1 MQELQKLL
9 ELSISAS
16 FMKIGIFDPYLDTL
30 SGGEKYMLSA
40 ALCLSQKHNVSLF
53 WNIDKSGEII
63 HNAQRKFGID
73 LTRIQFKENI
83 FSSHVPLVIRL
94 KESLDYD
101 LIVYLSDRSIPT
113 VLTSLI
119 LHFQTPIEWVNAT
132 SIKSRIKIKRV
143 KSIICNSKFTKGYID
158 NKFSVKSNVVYPPV
172 TVHTEFLKNNKEN
185 VILNVGRLGIKS
197 AGSSYKKQEVLV
209 EVFKDM
215 VRKGLRNWVFRL
227 VVSVNDQ
234 DMDEFI
240 NLKNQAKDFPV
251 AFILNPDNKVL
262 WENYNLSKIYWHA
275 AGFGEDLNKY
285 PDRAE
290 HFGIS
295 TVEAMGAG
303 AVPVVINAGG
313 QQEIVHEGLDGFLW
327 NDENELINKTM
338 ILIKDEGLWEKLSSQ
353 SRIQSKL
360 FSKDNFCRSLNSL
373 IQ

>member
-101 LIVYLSDRSIPT
+101 LIVYLSDGSIPT

-360 FSKDNFCRSLNSL
+360 FSKDNFCRCLNSL